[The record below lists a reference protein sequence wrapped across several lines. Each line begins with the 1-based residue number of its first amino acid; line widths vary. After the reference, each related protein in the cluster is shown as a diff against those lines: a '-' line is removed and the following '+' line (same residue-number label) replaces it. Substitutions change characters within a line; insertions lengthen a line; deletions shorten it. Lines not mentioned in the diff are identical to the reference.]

1 MPRLFFALR
10 PVEEQGAALL
20 ADFEF
25 RFAEHGISVIPPG
38 NLHATLCFLGVV
50 DAARVPALREA
61 ASRVHGRKVSLR
73 FDALEYWAKP
83 QIVCATASPAGV
95 VGADTLARAICDE
108 VIAAGFSPDIK
119 PFRAHLTLARKV
131 RAAKGAKL
139 ALPQTL
145 QPGFVV
151 RCENFELMESRR
163 GERGS
168 IYSVVESW
176 PLDG

>member
-10 PVEEQGAALL
+10 PGAEQGAALL
-20 ADFEF
+20 AEFEA
-25 RFAEHGISVIPPG
+25 RFAGHGIAVIPVG
-38 NLHATLCFLGVV
+38 NLHATLCFLGAVE
-50 DAARVPALREA
+50 AARVPALSEA
-61 ASRVHGRKVSLR
+61 ASRVHMRKVSLR
-73 FDALEYWAKP
+73 FDALEHWVKP
-83 QIVCATASPAGV
+83 RIICATASPSGV
-95 VGADTLARAICDE
+95 VGADTLARAISDE

-131 RAAKGAKL
+131 RAAQAEAL
-139 ALPQTL
+139 ALPQSL

-151 RCENFELMESRR
+151 RCEEFVLMQSRR

-176 PLDG
+176 LLDG

>member
-1 MPRLFFALR
+1 MPRLFFALQ
-10 PVEEQGAALL
+10 PGQEQRAALL
-20 ADFEF
+20 AEFEA
-25 RFAEHGISVIPPG
+25 RFAAQQVAMIPAG

-61 ASRVHGRKVSLR
+61 ASRVHMHKVSLR
-73 FDALEYWAKP
+73 FDALEHWVKP
-83 QIVCATASPAGV
+83 KIVCATASAAGV
-95 VGADTLARAICDE
+95 VGADALARAISDE
-108 VIAAGFSPDIK
+108 LIAAGFSPDIK

-131 RAAKGAKL
+131 RVAQAEAL
-139 ALPQTL
+139 ALPQSL

-151 RCENFELMESRR
+151 RCEEFVLMQSRR

>member
-1 MPRLFFALR
+1 MARVFFALQ
-10 PVEEQGAALL
+10 PSAEQGAALL

-25 RFAEHGISVIPPG
+25 RFAEHGIAVIPPD
-38 NLHATLCFLGVV
+38 NLHATLCFLGAVE
-50 DAARVPALREA
+50 AERLPALREA

-95 VGADTLARAICDE
+95 VGADTLARAISDE

-131 RAAKGAKL
+131 RAAKAAEL

-151 RCENFELMESRR
+151 RCENFVLMESRR